1 MHSVRALGGTCCMLA
16 HTMDRVGVDRRAHPR
31 IPIELRVDY
40 PKLNAFFA
48 DYARN
53 ISKGGTFVKTA
64 QPLPVGTRFV
74 FRLSVPTLNEPI
86 VLAGE
91 VAWIREEGD
100 EPGMGI
106 RFVYSSEEARLSIER
121 LVEDLMAKNLGKAL
135 SARLLSKP

>member
-1 MHSVRALGGTCCMLA
+1 MLA

-48 DYARN
+48 DYTRN

-91 VAWIREEGD
+91 VAWTREEGD

>member
-1 MHSVRALGGTCCMLA
+1 MLA

-48 DYARN
+48 DYTRN

-106 RFVYSSEEARLSIER
+106 RFVYSSEEARLSVER

>member
-1 MHSVRALGGTCCMLA
+1 
-16 HTMDRVGVDRRAHPR
+16 MDRVGVDRRAHPR

>member
-1 MHSVRALGGTCCMLA
+1 MLA

-48 DYARN
+48 DYTRN

>member
-1 MHSVRALGGTCCMLA
+1 MLA
-16 HTMDRVGVDRRAHPR
+16 HSMDRVGVDRRAHPR

-48 DYARN
+48 DYTRN
-53 ISKGGTFVKTA
+53 ISKGGTFVKTG

-74 FRLSVPTLNEPI
+74 FRLSVPTLSEPI
-86 VLAGE
+86 VLTGE
-91 VAWIREEGD
+91 VAWVREEGD

-106 RFVYSSEEARLSIER
+106 RFVYPSEEARLSIER
-121 LVEDLMAKNLGKAL
+121 LVEDLMARNLGKAL

>member
-1 MHSVRALGGTCCMLA
+1 MLA

>member
-1 MHSVRALGGTCCMLA
+1 
-16 HTMDRVGVDRRAHPR
+16 MDRVGVDRRAHPR

-48 DYARN
+48 DYTRN